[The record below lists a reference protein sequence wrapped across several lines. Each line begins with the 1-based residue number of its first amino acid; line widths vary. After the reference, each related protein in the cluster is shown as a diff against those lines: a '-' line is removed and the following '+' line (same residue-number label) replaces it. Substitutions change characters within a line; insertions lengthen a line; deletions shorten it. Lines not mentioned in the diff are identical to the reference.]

1 LQRNLPQNYP
11 YDNIYSLF
19 PLTCP
24 DYTKDRLDQ
33 MGDLRDK
40 YDYERPKLSK
50 IKVMEGKGLINHI
63 MKNPSMYRPI
73 HEQGTDII
81 TDVYG

>member
-1 LQRNLPQNYP
+1 
-11 YDNIYSLF
+11 
-19 PLTCP
+19 
-24 DYTKDRLDQ
+24 

-40 YDYERPKLSK
+40 YDYGRPKLSK
-50 IKVMEGKGLINHI
+50 IKVMESKGVINHI
-63 MKNPSMYRPI
+63 MKNPSTYRPI